1 MAQTSFPFENIDTT
15 ETQFSQ
21 MFRNLQDGVNGTYGG
36 TELKVVAGTGL
47 AVDVPAGQAMVR
59 GHYYINDATESLAL
73 ATADATNDRL
83 DTVVLKLDPGANSI
97 ILAVKTGTPAGSPSA
112 PALVQT
118 DAGVFELPLANVL
131 VPATAGVPSTITDR
145 REYMG
150 TKIGLWSDSTR
161 PTDTFPY
168 VGFNTDGATFEGYD
182 PVTDTWGPIGGGG
195 GVTIS
200 STAPADPSDGD
211 LWWDS
216 DDGKLFV
223 YYTDGDSSQWVDAA
237 GPSVAVQSTAPT
249 GYEGQ
254 LWLDDTD
261 GSMYVYYTDPGGG
274 SSSWIGAVSRSGGI
288 LQVVSTTK
296 TDTYS
301 SSIATASF
309 DSTVVTGLSASI
321 TPRSTSSK
329 ILVRVE
335 LYGTQST
342 SNYAIIQHRL
352 ERDGTAIG
360 VGDAAGS
367 RPQLSAKTSVV
378 VNDSNSTIPAPAVY
392 LDSPST
398 TSTVTYN
405 VRLYNHNSATAT
417 YYVNRSVTDSDN
429 RLGGRPVSTITLMEI
444 AG

>member
-1 MAQTSFPFENIDTT
+1 
-15 ETQFSQ
+15 
-21 MFRNLQDGVNGTYGG
+21 
-36 TELKVVAGTGL
+36 
-47 AVDVPAGQAMVR
+47 
-59 GHYYINDATESLAL
+59 LAL

-274 SSSWIGAVSRSGGI
+274 ASSWIGAVSRSGGI

-296 TDTYS
+296 TDT
-301 SSIATASF
+301 F
-309 DSTVVTGLSASI
+309 STTSTSMTDVTGLSASI

-329 ILVRVE
+329 VLISVSVAHSHSL
-335 LYGTQST
+335 TNN
-342 SNYAIIQHRL
+342 NYAFTI
-352 ERDGTAIG
+352 RDGSDVNIINPDSPGSRTSSFYTRPGTNTNG
-360 VGDAAGS
+360 VGTTTFGI
-367 RPQLSAKTSVV
+367 L
-378 VNDSNSTIPAPAVY
+378 
-392 LDSPST
+392 LSPST
-398 TSTVTYN
+398 TSTLTYK
-405 VRLYNHNSATAT
+405 VSGLTTSGTM
-417 YYVNRSVTDSDN
+417 YVNRSHVDTDSYAF
-429 RLGGRPVSTITLMEI
+429 GRTVSTITLTEV